1 MPTVTGAPFVPQPVH
16 RTIRF
21 PKSNYHAYDAY
32 DSPSQSPTPS
42 KSHTTSNKENLL
54 GTTTKWST
62 RKKVLVGSIIAAVCV
77 VLIVV
82 VVVVVLLTR
91 KSSATLTTTNA
102 TITYVLWSF
111 DNVTTDLY
119 DVYNGDLI
127 NGATCTVSSSTIP
140 YLGQGYPLG
149 LTSSLNQ
156 SFQVSTFLNL
166 ASTSFTIEAWIYSTV
181 VTGQNGIMGQCQC
194 STCLNECFYFLIQSS
209 KLYVG
214 FTLNDISGLTTL
226 AVNTWYHIAFVY
238 DSVAKQQVLYL
249 NGIQDNIRS
258 SASAYQGANG
268 TFTVGSATFSSSTKF
283 FNGYI
288 DNVKISTQ
296 AKSAT
301 DILYAASLI
310 AYYSFDLPTPTNDNG
325 PNGLNGTTVNT
336 ASVTGRVNE
345 ALRFTGSSSYFQ
357 AYGFY
362 QAGFGVNYNK
372 PFSVSMWI
380 SVSSYTSCAIV
391 QMSTAYN
398 ASSCFN
404 MLGIFAYTG
413 NSGQWVAQG
422 YAWPTIYGSPITL
435 NTWTHISWTFSLT
448 NGYRLYINGVY
459 YGTTGYYSYG
469 GTSGAITWIQIGYN
483 FGCSSAYITNAGFQG
498 IIDEVY
504 VHNREITAAE
514 VSALAN
520 P

>member
-21 PKSNYHAYDAY
+21 PKSNYHPYDV
-32 DSPSQSPTPS
+32 DDSQSQS
-42 KSHTTSNKENLL
+42 QTTSNKETHVSHV

-62 RKKVLVGSIIAAVCV
+62 RMKLLVGSIIAAVCV
-77 VLIVV
+77 VLVVIVI
-82 VVVVVLLTR
+82 VVVLLTR
-91 KSSATLTTTNA
+91 KSGATSTAT

-119 DVYNGDLI
+119 GNYNGELV

-181 VTGQNGIMGQCQC
+181 VTGDNGIMGQCDC
-194 STCLNECFYFLIQSS
+194 TSCENKCFFFLIRSS

-214 FTLNDISGLTTL
+214 FTLNDINGLTTL
-226 AVNTWYHIAFVY
+226 TVNTWYHIAFVY
-238 DSVAKQQVLYL
+238 DSVTKKQVLYL
-249 NGIQDNIRS
+249 NGVQDNVKS

-268 TFTVGSATFSSSTKF
+268 TFTVGSATFSTSTKF

-301 DILYAASLI
+301 EVLYAASLI
-310 AYYSFDLPTPTNDNG
+310 AYYSFDLPTATNDNG
-325 PNGLNGTTVNT
+325 PNGLNGTAVNT
-336 ASVTGRVNE
+336 AAVTGRVNE
-345 ALRFTGSSSYFQ
+345 AMGFTGSSSYFQ

-372 PFSVSMWI
+372 PFSISMWI
-380 SVSSYTSCAIV
+380 SVSTYTSCAIV
-391 QMSTAYN
+391 QMSTTYN
-398 ASSCFN
+398 GGSCFN

-413 NSGQWVAQG
+413 NAGQWVAQG
-422 YAWPTIYGSPITL
+422 YAWPAIFGSPITL

-448 NGYRLYINGVY
+448 DGYRLYINGVY
-459 YGTTGYYSYG
+459 YATTGYYSYG

-483 FGCSSAYITNAGFQG
+483 FACNSAYISNAGFQG
-498 IIDEVY
+498 IIDEIY

>member
-1 MPTVTGAPFVPQPVH
+1 A
-16 RTIRF
+16 
-21 PKSNYHAYDAY
+21 
-32 DSPSQSPTPS
+32 
-42 KSHTTSNKENLL
+42 TS
-54 GTTTKWST
+54 T
-62 RKKVLVGSIIAAVCV
+62 
-77 VLIVV
+77 
-82 VVVVVLLTR
+82 
-91 KSSATLTTTNA
+91 AT

-119 DVYNGDLI
+119 GVYNGELV

-181 VTGQNGIMGQCQC
+181 VTGDNGIMGQCEC
-194 STCLNECFYFLIQSS
+194 TSCKNECFFFLIRSS

-214 FTLNDISGLTTL
+214 FTLNDINGLTTL
-226 AVNTWYHIAFVY
+226 TVNTWYHIAFVY
-238 DSVAKQQVLYL
+238 DSVKQQQVLYL
-249 NGIQDNIRS
+249 NGVQDNIKS

-268 TFTVGSATFSSSTKF
+268 TFTVGSATFSTSTKF

-301 DILYAASLI
+301 EILYAASLI
-310 AYYSFDLPTPTNDNG
+310 AYYSFDLPTATHDNG

-345 ALRFTGSSSYFQ
+345 ALEFTGSSSYFQ

-372 PFSVSMWI
+372 PYSVSMW
-380 SVSSYTSCAIV
+380 VNPSSYTSCAFV

-398 ASSCFN
+398 GVSCFN

-413 NSGQWVAQG
+413 NAGQWVAQG
-422 YAWPTIYGSPITL
+422 YAWPAIVGSPITL

-459 YGTTGYYSYG
+459 YATTGYYSYG
-469 GTSGAITWIQIGYN
+469 GTSGAINWIQIGN
-483 FGCSSAYITNAGFQG
+483 NVACSTGYVPNGAFQG
-498 IIDEVY
+498 RIDEIY